1 MTVCIMYQHVP
12 TFHGIPRCH
21 GVMLFGLVSKVKNVL
36 VSTMTSFAG
45 TPASNVTHSS
55 GVDESW
61 EPRAEEI
68 RTCPFLVHHRK
79 PVRE

>member
-1 MTVCIMYQHVP
+1 MRNVPTCTNIYQHSTV
-12 TFHGIPRCH
+12 FL
-21 GVMLFGLVSKVKNVL
+21 GVTSFGLVPKVKNVL
-36 VSTMTSFAG
+36 VSTMTSFVG

-68 RTCPFLVHHRK
+68 RTCPFGNS
-79 PVRE
+79 